1 MCLFC
6 KTVLTPDIY
15 FDNFYCWYNKVRP
28 AVLQL
33 LPMWNPLIFVP
44 DQGCSFWCMSAS
56 SPRSVTNWASTWVF
70 ALNYN
75 IRNTFSSCHTISQC
89 QMANSKSSNSKFCGL
104 MILPYYFL
112 SHNILTAIKSEDS
125 CVSWSP
131 VIWVPLTFCLLSLE
145 RFLYSPICFK

>member
-33 LPMWNPLIFVP
+33 LQMWNPSILVP

-70 ALNYN
+70 ASNYN
-75 IRNTFSSCHTISQC
+75 IRNIFSSCHTISQC
-89 QMANSKSSNSKFCGL
+89 HMSNSKSLNSKFCGP
-104 MILPYYFL
+104 MILPYYFR
-112 SHNILTAIKSEDS
+112 SHNILTAIKVKILMLME
-125 CVSWSP
+125 SP
-131 VIWVPLTFCLLSLE
+131 QHFAYWA
-145 RFLYSPICFK
+145 